1 MKQVCALVDC
11 NNFYVSCERVFNPRL
26 EKKPVVVL
34 SNNDGCIIARSNEVK
49 ALGIAMGAPFFKSK
63 HLIQK
68 HQINVF
74 SSNYALYGD
83 MSQRVMN
90 TLYHFTP
97 LLEVYSIDEAFLS
110 LNKPNSFS
118 HREDAQ
124 LIRMTVKR
132 STGIPVSIG
141 IASTKVLAKVAN
153 KYAKSEEAY
162 QGVFDLT
169 DYPHLDALLRS
180 TPVDDLWGIGRN
192 YAQLLI
198 KQGIV
203 NAYQLKNADDRWIRD
218 NLTVAGLRI
227 VWELR
232 GRPCI
237 PLEDAPSPKKGICTS
252 RSFGS
257 PVKSFEDL
265 MEAVSSYVSRA
276 AEKLR
281 QQKSL
286 ASIVLLYLITGSAKS
301 RPPSMHEATRR
312 LPVPTA
318 YTPHLIHY
326 AKQCLLTVYQDGYQ
340 YHKLG
345 VFLTGIVP
353 DHQVQ
358 LNLFSEMGSHLTR
371 KKALMTTMDTINRK
385 WGSTAIFY
393 AASGVQQKGWR
404 MRQAMKSKSFTTRWS
419 DIPLVKA
426 V

>member
-180 TPVDDLWGIGRN
+180 TAVDDLWGIGRN

-286 ASIVLLYLITGSAKS
+286 ASIVLVYLITGRSKS
-301 RPPSMHEATRR
+301 RPPSMREATRR

-326 AKQCLLTVYQDGYQ
+326 AKQCLLTVYQDGCQ

-353 DHQVQ
+353 EHQVQ

>member
-110 LNKPNSFS
+110 LNKPNSLS

-124 LIRMTVKR
+124 LIRMNVKR

-153 KYAKSEEAY
+153 KYAKREEAY

-169 DYPHLDALLRS
+169 HYPHLDALLRS

-286 ASIVLLYLITGSAKS
+286 ASIVLLYLITGSSKS

-358 LNLFSEMGSHLTR
+358 LTLFSEMGSHLTR

>member
-11 NNFYVSCERVFNPRL
+11 NNFYVSCERVFNPHVQ
-26 EKKPVVVL
+26 KKPVVVL

-49 ALGIAMGAPFFKSK
+49 ALGIAMGTPFFKTK
-63 HLIQK
+63 HLIKK

-90 TLYHFTP
+90 TLSHFTP

-110 LNKPNSFS
+110 LTKLNTSR

-124 LIRMTVKR
+124 LIRR
-132 STGIPVSIG
+132 SVERITGIPVSIG
-141 IASTKVLAKVAN
+141 IAPTKVLAKLAN
-153 KYAKSEEAY
+153 KYAKRVEAHR
-162 QGVFDLT
+162 GVFDLS
-169 DYPHLDALLRS
+169 DYPHVDALLAS
-180 TPVDDLWGIGRN
+180 TAVDHLWGIGSR
-192 YAQLLI
+192 YAQFLI
-198 KQGIV
+198 KEGIV
-203 NAYQLKNADDRWIRD
+203 NAYQLKNADDRWIR
-218 NLTVAGLRI
+218 NHLTVTGLRI

-232 GRPCI
+232 GRSCI

-257 PVKSFEDL
+257 PVQSLDDL
-265 MEAVSSYVSRA
+265 MEAVASYVSRA

-286 ASIVLLYLITGSAKS
+286 ASIVLVYLTSGTPGRTA
-301 RPPSMHEATRR
+301 PSFHEATLN

-318 YTPHLIHY
+318 YTPDLIQY
-326 AKQCLLTVYQDGYQ
+326 ARQCLVTLFQDGYR
-340 YHKLG
+340 YHKAG

-353 DHQVQ
+353 RNQVQ
-358 LNLFSEMGSHLTR
+358 LNLFSEMGSQLTR
-371 KKALMTTMDTINRK
+371 KKDLMSTMDTINRR
-385 WGSTAIFY
+385 WGNRAIFY
-393 AASGVQQKGWR
+393 AASGVQQKGWP
-404 MRQAMKSKSFTTRWS
+404 MRQAMRSRSFTTRWD
-419 DIPLVKA
+419 DIPVVKA

>member
-1 MKQVCALVDC
+1 MKQVFALVDC
-11 NNFYVSCERVFNPRL
+11 NNFYVSCERVFNPQL

-49 ALGIAMGAPFFKSK
+49 ALGIAMGTPFFKTK
-63 HLIQK
+63 HLIKK

-110 LNKPNSFS
+110 FNTPSSLCHSD
-118 HREDAQ
+118 DAQ
-124 LIRMTVKR
+124 LIRMNVKR

-141 IASTKVLAKVAN
+141 IASTKVLAKIAN
-153 KYAKSEEAY
+153 KYAKREEAY

-169 DYPHLDALLRS
+169 DYPQVDALLRS
-180 TPVDDLWGIGRN
+180 TAVNDLWGIGRN
-192 YAQLLI
+192 YAQFLI
-198 KQGIV
+198 KEGIV

-237 PLEDAPSPKKGICTS
+237 PLEDTPSPKKGICSS

-257 PVKSFEDL
+257 PVTSLDDL
-265 MEAVSSYVSRA
+265 MEAVASYVSRA

-286 ASIVLLYLITGSAKS
+286 ASIVLVYLTRGSSKS
-301 RPPSMHEATRR
+301 TPPSLQEATRK

-326 AKQCLLTVYQDGYQ
+326 AKQCLVTLFQDGYQ
-340 YHKLG
+340 YHKVG
-345 VFLTGIVP
+345 VFLTGLVP
-353 DHQVQ
+353 HHQVQ
-358 LNLFSEMGSHLTR
+358 LTLFSEMGTQINR
-371 KKALMTTMDTINRK
+371 KKALMSTMDTINTK
-385 WGSTAIFY
+385 WGRRAIFY
-393 AASGVQQKGWR
+393 AASGIQHKGWP
-404 MRQAMKSKSFTTRWS
+404 MRQAMKSKSFTTRWN

>member
-180 TPVDDLWGIGRN
+180 TAVDDLWGIGRN

-257 PVKSFEDL
+257 PVKSFDDL

-286 ASIVLLYLITGSAKS
+286 ASIVLLYLITGSSKS

>member
-1 MKQVCALVDC
+1 MQHVLALVDC
-11 NNFYVSCERVFNPRL
+11 NNFYVSCERVFEPQL

-34 SNNDGCIIARSNEVK
+34 SNNDGCIISRSNEVK

-63 HLIQK
+63 HLVKK
-68 HQINVF
+68 HRVNVF

-110 LNKPNSFS
+110 LDKVNSFS
-118 HREDAQ
+118 HKDYAQ
-124 LIRMTVKR
+124 LIRMKVKR

-141 IASTKVLAKVAN
+141 IASTKVLAKIAN
-153 KYAKSEEAY
+153 KYAKREEAY
-162 QGVFDLT
+162 QGVFDMT
-169 DYPHLDALLRS
+169 NYPHVDALLTS
-180 TPVDDLWGIGRN
+180 TAVDDLWGIGRH
-192 YAQLLI
+192 YAQFLV
-198 KQGIV
+198 KHGIV

-227 VWELR
+227 LWELR
-232 GRPCI
+232 GQACI
-237 PLEDAPSPKKGICTS
+237 PLEDAPSPKKGIATS
-252 RSFGS
+252 RSFGRAIQS
-257 PVKSFEDL
+257 LDDL
-265 MEAVSSYVSRA
+265 NEAVSSYVSRA

-286 ASIVLLYLITGSAKS
+286 ASIVLVYLTTSSYKS
-301 RPPSMHEATRR
+301 KPPCVHEATFR

-326 AKQCLLTVYQDGYQ
+326 AKQCLLKIYQDCYQ
-340 YHKLG
+340 YHKVG

-353 DHQVQ
+353 HNQAQ
-358 LNLFSEMGSHLTR
+358 LNLFSEMSSHLTR
-371 KKALMTTMDTINRK
+371 KKALMTTMDTINKK
-385 WGSTAIFY
+385 WGSSTVFY